1 MTTIGVFS
9 FPQESRESKMI
20 IGMVRHGNTDWNALG
35 KIQGQTDIPLNE
47 LGIKQAN
54 ALAERLSHDEK
65 LWDAVISSDL
75 QRARQTA
82 SVIAEKLDIPLLD
95 GDSRLRERN
104 FGEVEGLILQERIDR
119 WGENWREVAGGLESD
134 EEVRA
139 RGLALI
145 AEWQQRKPEV
155 RLLVVSHG
163 GFLAQMFDTL
173 CADMEKQHLGN
184 LSYSIIQ
191 FTDEQWQPLLYNCTR
206 HLEQEQEVPSSKF

>member
-1 MTTIGVFS
+1 
-9 FPQESRESKMI
+9 MI

-47 LGIKQAN
+47 LGKKQAN
-54 ALAERLSHDEK
+54 ALASRLSQDEK

-82 SVIAEKLDIPLLD
+82 AVIADKLDIPLLD
-95 GDSRLRERN
+95 GDPRLRERN
-104 FGEVEGLILQERIDR
+104 FGEVEGLTLPERVER
-119 WGENWREVAGGLESD
+119 WGENWREVAQGLETD

-139 RGLALI
+139 RGLAFLQD
-145 AEWQQRKPEV
+145 WQKQRPEG

-173 CADMEKQHLGN
+173 CVDLEKQHLGN
-184 LSYSIIQ
+184 LSYSILQ
-191 FTDEQWQPLLYNCTR
+191 FKDEQWAPLLYNCTR
-206 HLEQEQEVPSSKF
+206 HLEEEQGVTTK

>member
-1 MTTIGVFS
+1 
-9 FPQESRESKMI
+9 MI

-35 KIQGQTDIPLNE
+35 KVQGQTDIPLNE
-47 LGIKQAN
+47 LGKKQAN
-54 ALAERLSHDEK
+54 ALAERLLRDEK

-82 SVIAEKLDIPLLD
+82 SVIADKLGITLLE
-95 GDSRLRERN
+95 GDPRLRERN
-104 FGEVEGLILQERIDR
+104 FGEVEGMTLPERIER

-139 RGLALI
+139 RGLAFL
-145 AEWQQRKPEV
+145 ADWQKKRPEG

-173 CADMEKQHLGN
+173 CSDLEKQNLGN
-184 LSYSIIQ
+184 LSYSILQ
-191 FTDEQWQPLLYNCTR
+191 FKDEQWTPLLYNCTR
-206 HLEQEQEVPSSKF
+206 HLEEQANPSV

>member
-1 MTTIGVFS
+1 
-9 FPQESRESKMI
+9 MI

-47 LGIKQAN
+47 LGKKQAN
-54 ALAERLSHDEK
+54 ALASRLSQDEK

-82 SVIAEKLDIPLLD
+82 AVIADKLDIPLLD
-95 GDSRLRERN
+95 GDPRLRERN
-104 FGEVEGLILQERIDR
+104 FGEVEGLTLPERVER
-119 WGENWREVAGGLESD
+119 WGENWREVAQGLETD

-139 RGLALI
+139 RGLAFLQD
-145 AEWQQRKPEV
+145 WQKQRPEG

-173 CADMEKQHLGN
+173 CVDLEKQHLGN
-184 LSYSIIQ
+184 LSYSILQ
-191 FTDEQWQPLLYNCTR
+191 FKDEQWAPLLYNCTR
-206 HLEQEQEVPSSKF
+206 HLEEANSRV